1 MDTNKVEGTAQQV
14 AGKIQET
21 VGGLTDEASAQV
33 AGKARELGGKA
44 QQLYADTA
52 SLVRDTTADSPLTT
66 LAIVAA
72 ASFALGVLWSSGSS
86 APARRPPRDVRADD
100 RY

>member
-1 MDTNKVEGTAQQV
+1 MDTNKVEGATQQV
-14 AGKIQET
+14 AGKVPET
-21 VGGLTDEASAQV
+21 VGGLADDASAQV
-33 AGKARELGGKA
+33 SGKARELGGKA

-52 SLVRDTTADSPLTT
+52 SLVRDTTAHSPLTT

-72 ASFALGVLWSSGSS
+72 AGFVLGVLWSSGSS
-86 APARRPPRDVRADD
+86 APARRLPRDVRAAD